1 MGRIDP
7 TARRRGLISGAAF
20 VAVCAGFFGFQALS
34 RSAADGCAPGKPCAD
49 VRVTAK
55 PVPLIRPG
63 QPIDPAFV
71 QAAVSEAGA
80 APPPMALLLSDLTPD
95 QARVWNL
102 NNPVSGE
109 PNPAAKPFVLK
120 VRDVNG
126 ARALDCLTAAVY
138 YEAGYESEDGKR
150 AVAQVVLNRVRHPA
164 YPKTICGVVFQ
175 GSGRPTGCQF
185 TFTCDGSLSRAPAPV
200 AWARA
205 RKVAEA
211 ALNGHVAKS
220 VGHATHYH
228 ADYVAPYWSPSL
240 VKVAVIGA
248 HIFYRWTGGAGLPP
262 AFGGQY
268 AGNEPLAYPA
278 SAEAQAAAGEP
289 AEEIIEVAAL
299 DLGQPASSSEDE
311 IGSLLN
317 SGASEEAA
325 EPVPSPEELAR
336 MAAELEA
343 MEIQRRQERLAPP
356 PRPRVA
362 ASSGR
367 LF

>member
-1 MGRIDP
+1 M
-7 TARRRGLISGAAF
+7 RRGLVSGAAF
-20 VAVCAGFFGFQALS
+20 VAVCAGYFGFQAFS
-34 RSAADGCAPGKPCAD
+34 MSAGSDCAPGAPCAAG
-49 VRVTAK
+49 RGAQAK
-55 PVPLIRPG
+55 VVPLVRPG

-71 QAAVSEAGA
+71 QAARFEAA
-80 APPPMALLLSDLTPD
+80 ADGPPPMALLLSDLTPE
-95 QARVWNL
+95 QAKLWNL
-102 NNPVSGE
+102 GNPISTE

-120 VRDVNG
+120 IRNVDG

-138 YEAGYESEDGKR
+138 YEAGYETAEGQR

-175 GSGRPTGCQF
+175 GSERASGCQF
-185 TFTCDGSLSRAPAPV
+185 TFTCDGSLARAPTQV
-200 AWARA
+200 AWSRA
-205 RKVAEA
+205 RKIAEA
-211 ALNGHVAKS
+211 ALSGHVAKN

-240 VKVAVIGA
+240 VKVAVIGT

-278 SAEAQAAAGEP
+278 SYTEESEAAPP

-299 DLGQPASSSEDE
+299 DLGQLASATEDA
-311 IGSLLN
+311 GSA
-317 SGASEEAA
+317 SDPGASEAA
-325 EPVPSPEELAR
+325 GPPPPTPEELAR
-336 MAAELEA
+336 AAAEIEALEV
-343 MEIQRRQERLAPP
+343 QRRQERLAPP

-362 ASSGR
+362 ASAGK